1 MPHPENGDPTFVV
14 AIMCPGANI
23 GDVIAALRLQN
34 LSSLQTIRLQDYRY
48 RELPEWDGLYS
59 LFFVYGQGRTQ
70 HVHTREEF
78 DTACRSAGGIGVSS

>member
-1 MPHPENGDPTFVV
+1 MPQTDNGDLSFVV

-34 LSSLQTIRLQDYRY
+34 LSSLQTVRLQDYRY
-48 RELPEWDGLYS
+48 HELPERDQLYS

-78 DTACRSAGGIGVSS
+78 DHACSRAGAVFSN